1 MKILSD
7 VVNTFPPEFTLEV
20 DASAKQIVEFATS
33 SNTLEN
39 LAVAD
44 ADVINVIS
52 GDPISVEQLAVLR
65 GLDDVVLGSGNIDI
79 SDSDTAI
86 LAANDTLDSLEV
98 GTVTVNSGASS
109 VSDGVSLNG
118 MTKAVVFDVEGTAK
132 DILIILVSLAR
143 RRMLQRQVVRQ
154 SRWLKPKL
162 FKIFLATTKLVALT
176 V

>member
-52 GDPISVEQLAVLR
+52 GDPISIEQLAILR
-65 GLDDVVLGSGNIDI
+65 ELDDVVLGSGNIDI

-86 LAANDTLDSLEV
+86 LAANDT
-98 GTVTVNSGASS
+98 N
-109 VSDGVSLNG
+109 
-118 MTKAVVFDVEGTAK
+118 FR
-132 DILIILVSLAR
+132 LIGS
-143 RRMLQRQVVRQ
+143 
-154 SRWLKPKL
+154 WNCDC
-162 FKIFLATTKLVALT
+162 
-176 V
+176 